1 LVQKNPIWGILLG
14 IFPGIGHLY
23 IGRKRFIFYL
33 LGFLIPIIAG
43 VGISFSVGDDD
54 PLVIALISVFIWVIS
69 IIDLVITWNSKYQ
82 KYAAAATE
90 TETSDIISSTRST
103 TIMFAFIPGCGHLHL
118 GLANRG
124 LTFLAGFF
132 GLASMIFFVTIW
144 TNHEGFLIFL
154 LIMPI
159 IWIYNMFDI
168 VRLLKLKDLGLP
180 LIDQS
185 LFEDLEQVRKDGGKN
200 KIFAT
205 ILAIFPGTAHL
216 YLGLQKR
223 GLQFMAAFLFT
234 IYILDVLR
242 LDLFFF
248 LAPIIWFYSFF
259 DALQQIN
266 KDPDELEDKPVVE
279 YLINHQRWVGIGLIG
294 LGLFYI
300 FDRVLV
306 PIADKFLYRYYNI
319 ESLYMYYHEY
329 FQTGI
334 VAFLLILGGI
344 KLLMGTKKKL
354 SGGKAS

>member
-1 LVQKNPIWGILLG
+1 MVRKNPIFGMLLG
-14 IFPGIGHLY
+14 
-23 IGRKRFIFYL
+23 
-33 LGFLIPIIAG
+33 LIPGMGHFYIRRMRAGLYFFCFIAPLLFGLG
-43 VGISFSVGDDD
+43 VGLWNGGAELLTASGV
-54 PLVIALISVFIWVIS
+54 VWLISIV
-69 IIDLVITWNSKYQ
+69 DLLMTWNKQLQSYS
-82 KYAAAATE
+82 AATIE
-90 TETSDIISSTRST
+90 ATDEGTSPSYNHSR
-103 TIMFAFIPGCGHLHL
+103 TIMLAFVPGCGHLHL

-124 LTFLAGFF
+124 LTFLASFF

-168 VRLLKLKDLGLP
+168 VRQLKFKDLGLH
-180 LIDQS
+180 LVDQS

-279 YLINHQRWVGIGLIG
+279 YLINHQRWVGIGLIS
-294 LGLFYI
+294 LGIFYI

-306 PIADKFLYRYYNI
+306 PIADRFLYRYYNI
-319 ESLYMYYHEY
+319 DSLYMYYYDY
-329 FQTGI
+329 FQTGL
-334 VAFLLILGGI
+334 VALLLILGGI
-344 KLLMGTKKKL
+344 KLLTGTKKKR
-354 SGGKAS
+354 SGGKVS

>member
-1 LVQKNPIWGILLG
+1 MVQKNPILGLIIGIIPGMGHFYLKRIRAALYFFCFMAPFMFGLG
-14 IFPGIGHLY
+14 IGLWNG
-23 IGRKRFIFYL
+23 GVE
-33 LGFLIPIIAG
+33 LITLSG
-43 VGISFSVGDDD
+43 VVW
-54 PLVIALISVFIWVIS
+54 LISIV
-69 IIDLVITWNSKYQ
+69 DLIITWNKQ
-82 KYAAAATE
+82 LKINAAATIE
-90 TETSDIISSTRST
+90 TADDGGVKTNHSR
-103 TIMFAFIPGCGHLHL
+103 TIMLAFVPGCGHLHL

-124 LTFLAGFF
+124 LTFLAAFF

-154 LIMPI
+154 FIIPV

-168 VRLLKLKDLGLP
+168 VKLQKLNDLGLP
-180 LIDQS
+180 LVDQS

-216 YLGLQKR
+216 YLGLQRR
-223 GLQFMAAFLFT
+223 GLQLMAAFLFT
-234 IYILDVLR
+234 IFILDVLR
-242 LDLFFF
+242 FDLFFF

-266 KDPDELEDKPVVE
+266 KDPDDLEDKPVVE
-279 YLINHQRWVGIGLIG
+279 YLIYHQRWVGIGLIA
-294 LGLFYI
+294 LGMFYI

-306 PIADKFLYRYYNI
+306 PIADRFLVRYYNI
-319 ESLYMYYHEY
+319 QSLYMYYHEY

-354 SGGKAS
+354 SGGKV